1 MKKIYIVSI
10 ILVLFSVINF
20 AQDIKD
26 KVKFSGSVY
35 TDIFYNIDNA
45 DATKKDINGFQ
56 IRRIYFTSDFVVAEK
71 FDARFRLESDQS
83 INSNTAG
90 GKLGVMVKDAYLKW
104 KDLFSG
110 SDMFIGISPTPA
122 FDISESAWG
131 YRSLE
136 KTLLDLNSIVPSRD
150 FGVDLKGKLTGDG
163 TINYWLKIANNSGN
177 APETDKYKRYY
188 AMLYFKLA
196 DGIQATVYGDYA
208 SKGDKL
214 DNFDKQSKSNN
225 QFVGAAFIGYKQK
238 EDFSIGAEV
247 FTRSIQNN
255 FALSVTSTLQNQNSF
270 GFSIWG
276 WASLSEDF
284 KFVGRFD
291 NYDPNTNL
299 DSDGNSMFMAGLD
312 YRPAKNVSVIPNFQY
327 VRYQAKDAQ
336 GNSKSDLT
344 ARLTFAYSF

>member
-1 MKKIYIVSI
+1 MRKVFTISI

-26 KVKFSGSVY
+26 KVKFSGSIY

-45 DATKKDINGFQ
+45 DASKKDINGFQ
-56 IRRIYFTSDFVVAEK
+56 IRRIYFTSDFAVAEK

-83 INSNTAG
+83 ANSNTAG

-104 KDLFSG
+104 KDLFNG

-136 KTLLDLNSIVPSRD
+136 KTIMDLDAIVPSRD

-163 TINYWLKIANNSGN
+163 IVNYWLKVANNSGN

-196 DGIQATVYGDYA
+196 DGFQATVYGDFA

-255 FALSVTSTLQNQNSF
+255 FAQSVTSTLQNQNSF
-270 GFSIWG
+270 GFSLWG
-276 WASLSEDF
+276 WASLSNDF

-327 VRYQAKDAQ
+327 VSYQAKDAQ